1 MKTETAKIFEVIAK
15 IEKLP
20 SIQSVRFNARD
31 GISDGGQKRV
41 LFFWMT
47 AYIQQKNANVNGLYD
62 LALRA
67 KPCKCFMC
75 CN

>member
-31 GISDGGQKRV
+31 GFQMESKKGFCFLDDG
-41 LFFWMT
+41 LH
-47 AYIQQKNANVNGLYD
+47 AAKNDNVNGLYD

-67 KPCKCFMC
+67 KPCKCFLC
-75 CN
+75 RN